1 MALFQTGKPK
11 SAAKEMVPGSEKLQE
26 IVVSTLNHMSLM
38 VGATLGP
45 GGRPVLIERPEMN
58 MKPIVTKDGVTVI
71 KSLGY
76 HDSLKQLVLE
86 SARDA
91 SIRTAS
97 EAGDGTTT
105 STILAAAIAE
115 NTRKYLQSS
124 EGSKQSPQKIVREM
138 QKILPDILNKIDSY
152 AMKVNHDCYS
162 EFIYNV
168 ALLSANGDEDLAKSV
183 AEAFDI
189 VGEDGNLT
197 IIEASGVSEYKIDKI
212 NGYAIETGYE
222 ESCKNMAQAFIND
235 RSGTQVVLDRPVA
248 ILFDGVINDLNQ
260 VFDPLQKIGLFF
272 EETKRH
278 DRGVLLVAHGFSDA
292 VIADLN
298 YNWNSPHTSAKV
310 YPVLTP
316 KNAIANGQTQFL
328 YDLQAYA
335 GTSVFNP
342 LDRPLSELN
351 PEVLVSLNKI
361 KKFEAN
367 RFRSTIIAEEDFD
380 AIKERVEA
388 LKTIVPESEYEAN
401 DLKVRIGKL
410 TSGIARLTIY
420 APSAGESRE
429 KRDRAEDAWM
439 AVRGAVKY
447 GALPGGG
454 WTLVQVARYLSDL
467 SNSEPTQGPK
477 KMAIDILKDSVIR
490 PVRQLYE
497 NYGYRPEEIDEF
509 MAQLEVRFNE
519 TFDIENQKWVS
530 KFQLLDSYPAV
541 TEALRNSISIAS
553 LLGTLG
559 GIVCFQRDV
568 IEDRKEADFVR
579 RFEGASG
586 IRGSLAE

>member
-1 MALFQTGKPK
+1 
-11 SAAKEMVPGSEKLQE
+11 
-26 IVVSTLNHMSLM
+26 
-38 VGATLGP
+38 
-45 GGRPVLIERPEMN
+45 
-58 MKPIVTKDGVTVI
+58 
-71 KSLGY
+71 
-76 HDSLKQLVLE
+76 
-86 SARDA
+86 
-91 SIRTAS
+91 
-97 EAGDGTTT
+97 
-105 STILAAAIAE
+105 
-115 NTRKYLQSS
+115 
-124 EGSKQSPQKIVREM
+124 
-138 QKILPDILNKIDSY
+138 
-152 AMKVNHDCYS
+152 
-162 EFIYNV
+162 
-168 ALLSANGDEDLAKSV
+168 
-183 AEAFDI
+183 
-189 VGEDGNLT
+189 
-197 IIEASGVSEYKIDKI
+197 
-212 NGYAIETGYE
+212 
-222 ESCKNMAQAFIND
+222 
-235 RSGTQVVLDRPVA
+235 
-248 ILFDGVINDLNQ
+248 
-260 VFDPLQKIGLFF
+260 
-272 EETKRH
+272 
-278 DRGVLLVAHGFSDA
+278 
-292 VIADLN
+292 
-298 YNWNSPHTSAKV
+298 
-310 YPVLTP
+310 
-316 KNAIANGQTQFL
+316 
-328 YDLQAYA
+328 
-335 GTSVFNP
+335 VFNP